1 MVSDSM
7 LYYDN
12 LMITNSSILSVLQ
25 LKYNEYKQTL
35 EELQAKIIELGN
47 DKEEHEVVLK
57 TLENTDPSRKCYR
70 MVGGA
75 LVETDVETTIPI
87 LDTKKQN
94 LIKTVS
100 TMKSELIKTAKE
112 FEKWKKD
119 NKIQVVRQ

>member
-7 LYYDN
+7 LYDDN
-12 LMITNSSILSVLQ
+12 LMVTNSSILSVLQ

-112 FEKWKKD
+112 FENWKKD
-119 NKIQVVRQ
+119 NKIQIVRQ